1 MCIEKHPVFDDIN
14 TLLKSLGYFL
24 LNPVF
29 KNDTEIARYLMNAP
43 YEAQMIEDVHK
54 VRNFEKAMRDVGL
67 YGFRNEYIWQKA
79 VYSADPKEQLLQKLA
94 DKKPEYY
101 IRIVSGINR
110 ENGDWLPLPEQNM
123 ADEQNNH
130 RRMVMY
136 QLSKNRYL
144 GIQRPIKQLTFPEI
158 LKEIEYKSFQLETHA
173 KHPECYCDKCSSLMN
188 EVIAR
193 PGRGTEERR
202 KEIVKETG
210 KVFDWTRPAPPPTK
224 ILVCSNTPHCDH
236 MKNMPK
242 SLFDLPLH
250 YKKLEE
256 ASK

>member
-1 MCIEKHPVFDDIN
+1 
-14 TLLKSLGYFL
+14 
-24 LNPVF
+24 
-29 KNDTEIARYLMNAP
+29 MNAP

-193 PGRGTEERR
+193 PGRVTKERI

-210 KVFDWTRPAPPPTK
+210 KIFDMTLPMPPPTK
-224 ILVCSNTPHCDH
+224 ILVCSNAPHCNN
-236 MKNMPK
+236 MKNVPK